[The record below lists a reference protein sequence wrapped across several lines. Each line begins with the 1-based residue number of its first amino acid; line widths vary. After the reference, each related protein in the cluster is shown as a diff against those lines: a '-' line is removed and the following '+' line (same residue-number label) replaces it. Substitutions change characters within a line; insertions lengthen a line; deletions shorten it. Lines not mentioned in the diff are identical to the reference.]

1 MLTARALRP
10 LFLLFAAS
18 LGASATMA
26 QQFRQAP
33 PSLLAQFDVH
43 AGSLQSIS
51 LPVSQ
56 HDRVTASVVLAG
68 TRYTMDV
75 ALHDV
80 RAPNFELLERTS
92 AGLVPLPRPDC
103 VTYRGSLQELPLAR
117 VAATVVDGAM
127 EAMIYLPAT
136 SPTQPDTVWVV
147 QSLRR
152 VQPAASPSLHLV
164 YKETDSVVLPYQ
176 CGTDTTGASTTPLPG
191 GGDFTAVCEI
201 AIEADRQFWQWNNNS
216 VTQTQ
221 NDVTSVMNQVDFI
234 YDRDVDVT
242 FTVVTIIVTT
252 ATVYTTNDS
261 TTLLSQFSN
270 FWNTNNGAIH
280 RDVAHLFTGRNLTG
294 STIGVAYLGVI
305 CSQGNAYGLS
315 QSDFTNNFNR
325 RVGLT
330 CHELGHN
337 FSAPHCNGNNP
348 CYIMCASLNGCSN
361 NVTLFGP
368 TAAAQIDGYAHNS
381 ICMPPPAAPP
391 VLTSASPATATVFS
405 PGGLTLQGT
414 GLSTVDSYTV
424 AGQTFTGGFAVQSD
438 NQVSISIPQG
448 TALGPTAVTVSNPLG
463 TSNPMTFS
471 YTLTQPPRLRSTA
484 LVPPSG
490 GVASFDFG
498 GVPGN
503 QWFLLLGLSP
513 LTSPLQGLDV
523 LSSPLLLAGGTHA
536 GPLGIDN
543 FAVPVP
549 GGLGTL
555 QFFLQVVEGDPSG
568 VAAGAS
574 NITTTILQ

>member
-18 LGASATMA
+18 LGASATVA
-26 QQFRQAP
+26 QQVRQAP

-56 HDRVTASVVLAG
+56 HDRFTASVVLAG

-127 EAMIYLPAT
+127 EAMIYLPTT

-484 LVPPSG
+484 LVPPAG

-543 FAVPVP
+543 VAVPVP